1 MYEQE
6 QLTLSQVILEEGGL
20 RGGGLDQGVLDEHV
34 LGLGEMKI
42 CSRWELVK
50 IKRSSWKEYG
60 RRSEIYICDQLVCG
74 SAQGKFFV
82 NITDMERRP
91 QNSDLGNSKTDST
104 WF

>member
-74 SAQGKFFV
+74 SGFQFWPRSPMCQNDPAMFV
-82 NITDMERRP
+82 RP
-91 QNSDLGNSKTDST
+91 
-104 WF
+104 